1 MKHFS
6 EKIYH
11 SFNEFFECL
20 KEWKTSNKKL
30 VFTNGC
36 FDILHR
42 GHIDY
47 LDRAASLGDKLIIGL
62 NTDSSVKKLKGA
74 NRPLVGQE
82 SRALLLAAIGF
93 VDAVIFFDQETPFE
107 LIRQIVPDVLVKGKD
122 YQVHEIA
129 GSDVVLQHG
138 GKVETIELTEGF
150 STTTLIEKIKRSN

>member
-6 EKIYH
+6 EKIYR

-20 KEWKTSNKKL
+20 KEWKTSNQKL
-30 VFTNGC
+30 VFTMGC
-36 FDILHR
+36 FDILNR

-47 LDRAASLGDKLIIGL
+47 LDRAAGLCNKLIIGL
-62 NTDSSVKKLKGA
+62 NTDLSVKKIKG
-74 NRPLVGQE
+74 NDRPLVDEE

-93 VDAVIFFDQETPFE
+93 VDAIIFFDQETPFE
-107 LIRQIVPDVLVKGKD
+107 LIRQIMPDVLVKGKD
-122 YQVHEIA
+122 YEVHEIA
-129 GSDVVLQHG
+129 GSDIVLQHG